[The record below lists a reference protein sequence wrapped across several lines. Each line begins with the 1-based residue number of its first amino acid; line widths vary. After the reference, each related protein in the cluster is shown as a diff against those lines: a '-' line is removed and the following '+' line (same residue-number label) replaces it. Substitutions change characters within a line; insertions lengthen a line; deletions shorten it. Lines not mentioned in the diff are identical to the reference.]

1 MWSSFGGNFLGEHI
15 VAIFSFLKF
24 LRILCPPAEVNV
36 SKILCNFSLFSNFCG
51 FCVHPEKLLCP
62 PHINLVLTASPTHCT
77 CHFIFNF
84 SARKWKYLSLTKSCL
99 SIPRLKGG
107 SCDKIQKVIV
117 FICSGTKSKS
127 LVPIFGILQSVFWTR
142 ATLNNLP
149 SDLVEPQQQKHW
161 KRAMHCANF

>member
-1 MWSSFGGNFLGEHI
+1 MSTRRNYY
-15 VAIFSFLKF
+15 VK
-24 LRILCPPAEVNV
+24 
-36 SKILCNFSLFSNFCG
+36 KILCQFSLFSNFCG

-62 PHINLVLTASPTHCT
+62 PPHKLGPDRLPHALYLPLY
-77 CHFIFNF
+77 FKFF
-84 SARKWKYLSLTKSCL
+84 SKKMKIKCSTLSLTKSCL

-127 LVPIFGILQSVFWTR
+127 LVPIFGILRSVFWTR

-149 SDLVEPQQQKHW
+149 SDLLEPQQQEHW
-161 KRAMHCANF
+161 KGATHRAHF